1 MENVLGQSAIS
12 NLQSEIHLLSFP
24 PPNDQK
30 AEDHG
35 DGAKLDHMS
44 AIAQPGLDLV
54 KQAAQ
59 PVAREYRQSAEC
71 WILRG
76 GMNR

>member
-1 MENVLGQSAIS
+1 MEKRFGAIC
-12 NLQSEIHLLSFP
+12 NLKPEIHLLSFP

-30 AEDHG
+30 ADDHG
-35 DGAKLDHMS
+35 NGAKLDHMS
-44 AIAQPGLDLV
+44 AIAQPGFELA

-59 PVAREYRQSAEC
+59 PVARKYRRDADRS
-71 WILRG
+71 ILRR